1 MLRDGKSEGM
11 ISKYGGNVES
21 GYERGRVPMADWEYK
36 IIGEEIVIKTEIPFL
51 TVTGMEIRQEENE
64 HGTIR
69 MQALA
74 DEEDAE
80 EILHTDW
87 SGSRLM
93 VYKKDN
99 PKMPLFHGR
108 VCKLTCDKENRF
120 MSLEIEGIGE
130 TAELDRKRNKRAF
143 QNVKMTYKQVAGKMI
158 EEYKEAGFIWR
169 MGDDKAIGFPLIQ
182 YEETDWEFLKR
193 ICSHFHST
201 IFSDLKSGKPEFFL
215 GMPKGVERRMEGVQI
230 LGEGFQNM
238 HGEASGRAGAIHQ
251 KPVLE
256 LEVTTRENWQTGDIL
271 PYRGRRYRVFRKR
284 VVFSSGELIFFYR
297 LGTEGVCRPQKMY
310 HKALAGVRLEGTV
323 QKRVEESVSIRLDM
337 DKKAGADYL
346 WPWAPETNNLCYS
359 MPEVG
364 TKAVLYFPTQ
374 EEKDGLV
381 ILAAVRNLNNARY
394 DNSQNREFVTA
405 YHKRTGLYPDRLV
418 MEGAGGAVSLNME
431 DASGISLRSGRGISV
446 QAAGKVAVKGKN
458 VSVTAPM
465 EIECETQDANIEI
478 SRDFNFYAPAGIRT
492 VGTGQVDLDKKM
504 GAEAKAGRNRPEHWQ
519 LSYRAMGAVPATDLA
534 AFQSKNDIA
543 GLFACGSVAKVAKG
557 SSVIALSEVMKGKKE
572 RDTSFPMAFRSMENY
587 VVKGAYAKPPV
598 AAGNKP
604 ASLPD
609 ALWAGVEGLGILNAE
624 NSSGVG
630 ENGVESCSCK
640 AHVMCTRA
648 SGGCC
653 IHVKKNGEIVKSES
667 NACELTREDIELEN
681 NFSGCAAE
689 DGGGSCVVAGGDCIE
704 GGMWQKFGD
713 EAWSRMSGVQEGDAN
728 EMDGVEDIQLDLDSA
743 YMICTKGFGLIYF
756 EEYGQEIKEA
766 WDRLGDYVNEEFM
779 QRISSSWT
787 TAELEKYYDVDIYGY
802 LKSQMFRVGIVN
814 EQSIKMFLTT
824 VVMESMNGSRLSE
837 RYDDGYFDDKSYGLN
852 TRGAGLIQVT
862 GSTQIDFLA
871 YLLDVLP
878 KNDPNRET
886 IQDYKNHFKIKI
898 KYNQK
903 GEPFNTYE
911 NELDVTEFI
920 KTNYA
925 IESAAWFWGA
935 FLKCTA
941 FYLNGV
947 LDSNAKENDIHELN
961 QKVSMSLN
969 EYIEI
974 MEDQGNKDN
983 LFLVSQ
989 HYVNGERWFRSRLQ
1003 EIAMLDSPIKI
1014 ESRMEVNSSGIIEE
1028 KWYEYY
1034 ADAEVSAPN
1043 NWPIRKEYWDNIHSE

>member
-1 MLRDGKSEGM
+1 
-11 ISKYGGNVES
+11 
-21 GYERGRVPMADWEYK
+21 MADREYK

-74 DEEDAE
+74 DEEHIE
-80 EILHTDW
+80 EILHTNW
-87 SGSRLM
+87 SGSRLI

-143 QNVKMTYKQVAGKMI
+143 QNVKMTYKQVAGKI
-158 EEYKEAGFIWR
+158 IGEYEEAGFIWM

-394 DNSQNREFVTA
+394 DNPQNREFVTA

-431 DASGISLRSGRGISV
+431 DASGISLCSGRGISV

-458 VSVTAPM
+458 VSVTVPM

-492 VGTGQVDLDKKM
+492 VGTGQVNLDKKM

-519 LSYRAMGAVPATDLA
+519 LSYRAMGAVPAADLA

-543 GLFACGSVAKVAKG
+543 GLFARGSVAKVAKG

-587 VVKGAYAKPPV
+587 VVKGAYAKPSV
-598 AAGNKP
+598 AVGDNPAGSANAILKG
-604 ASLPD
+604 A
-609 ALWAGVEGLGILNAE
+609 EGLGIPNAE
-624 NSSGVG
+624 NSGATEES
-630 ENGVESCSCK
+630 GVESCSCK

-689 DGGGSCVVAGGDCIE
+689 SSGGLCVVTGGDCIE
-704 GGMWQKFGD
+704 GGMWQTYGD

-728 EMDGVEDIQLDLDSA
+728 EMNGAEDIQLDLDSA

-756 EEYGQEIKEA
+756 E
-766 WDRLGDYVNEEFM
+766 
-779 QRISSSWT
+779 
-787 TAELEKYYDVDIYGY
+787 
-802 LKSQMFRVGIVN
+802 
-814 EQSIKMFLTT
+814 
-824 VVMESMNGSRLSE
+824 
-837 RYDDGYFDDKSYGLN
+837 SYGEEMRLAWERLNKYVSPETFIYMNSRWDIDEFKRVYEDDVFERMIRLMFMAGITEEVSICAFLATIGTESGYGSDNVENGVNGKTYTKN
-852 TRGAGLIQVT
+852 TRGVGLIQVT
-862 GSTQIDFLA
+862 GSNQNTFIKWLLKSGLEQDEHMLYLLNEYSDGYTGKGTEAEPDDNGCIEDGDKSAADFLA
-871 YLLDVLP
+871 KYYAVEISIWYWAHFDWGYYHDINDLDHENLIS
-878 KNDPNRET
+878 PNNYVVKFAEDNPNVDNVFLAASLH
-886 IQDYKNHFKIKI
+886 INQFKDDDWSDSRRQKI
-898 KYNQK
+898 
-903 GEPFNTYE
+903 
-911 NELDVTEFI
+911 
-920 KTNYA
+920 A
-925 IESAAWFWGA
+925 
-935 FLKCTA
+935 
-941 FYLNGV
+941 
-947 LDSNAKENDIHELN
+947 
-961 QKVSMSLN
+961 
-969 EYIEI
+969 
-974 MEDQGNKDN
+974 
-983 LFLVSQ
+983 
-989 HYVNGERWFRSRLQ
+989 
-1003 EIAMLDSPIKI
+1003 
-1014 ESRMEVNSSGIIEE
+1014 MEVNSNKYIIDPPLKDDEARNDSYEE
-1028 KWYEYY
+1028 DNTQYY
-1034 ADAEVSAPN
+1034 MQFEEEGESYRGKVSKH
-1043 NWPIRKEYWDNIHSE
+1043 WGQRYHDWLKLKELW

>member
-120 MSLEIEGIGE
+120 MSLEIKGIGE

-143 QNVKMTYKQVAGKMI
+143 QNVKMTYKQVAGKI
-158 EEYKEAGFIWR
+158 IGEYKEAGFIWR

-394 DNSQNREFVTA
+394 DNPQNREFVTA

-431 DASGISLRSGRGISV
+431 DASGISLCSGRGISV

-492 VGTGQVDLDKKM
+492 VGTGEVDLDKKM

-519 LSYRAMGAVPATDLA
+519 LSYRAMGAVPAADLA

-587 VVKGAYAKPPV
+587 VVKGAYAKPPA

-609 ALWAGVEGLGILNAE
+609 ALWVGAEGLGILNAE
-624 NSSGVG
+624 NPGGVG

-667 NACELTREDIELEN
+667 NGCELTREDIELEN

-689 DGGGSCVVAGGDCIE
+689 SSGGLCVVTGGDCIE
-704 GGMWQKFGD
+704 DGMWRKFENGKEAED
-713 EAWSRMSGVQEGDAN
+713 ESQELK
-728 EMDGVEDIQLDLDSA
+728 LDTA
-743 YMICTKGFGLIYF
+743 YMTCTKGFGMIYF

-766 WDRLGDYVNEEFM
+766 WDRIGDYVNEEILS
-779 QRISSSWT
+779 RIDPNWDFNVFYENYGKD
-787 TAELEKYYDVDIYGY
+787 ALEELRMHLFNYRITDPV
-802 LKSQMFRVGIVN
+802 
-814 EQSIKMFLTT
+814 SIMMFLCTLPVECKHGKALMEDGGQEYYNFQGYDETT
-824 VVMESMNGSRLSE
+824 C
-837 RYDDGYFDDKSYGLN
+837 
-852 TRGAGLIQVT
+852 GAGLMQIST
-862 GSTQIDFLA
+862 STQQAFLE
-871 YLLDVLP
+871 YVRDN
-878 KNDPNRET
+878 KNLTTDEIEEITEYINKFGYEKEAHEYSYNGET
-886 IQDYKNHFKIKI
+886 RKHKIY
-898 KYNQK
+898 YNSH
-903 GEPFNTYE
+903 GSA
-911 NELDVTEFI
+911 
-920 KTNYA
+920 TNYIIENYP
-925 IESAAWFWGA
+925 IESAVWFWGA
-935 FLKCTA
+935 FHKCTA
-941 FYLNGV
+941 FYLNG
-947 LDSNAKENDIHELN
+947 DIDPDARKNEEIN
-961 QKVSMSLN
+961 QKVSLSLN
-969 EYIEI
+969 GYIEV
-974 MEDQGNKDN
+974 MKGQGEQEN

-989 HYVNGERWFRSRLQ
+989 YYVNGSPWRISRLQ
-1003 EIAMLDSPIKI
+1003 EMAMTDDLI
-1014 ESRMEVNSSGIIEE
+1014 ETKMEGGEWRVHFLEFV
-1028 KWYEYY
+1028 
-1034 ADAEVSAPN
+1034 DRAPN
-1043 NWPIRKEYWDNIHSE
+1043 DWLMRKECWDNFHFE